1 MGNVTVRV
9 QGVGSGG
16 AGGNATPPSNNP
28 PTPPTTP
35 SGTTGGNAGS
45 SSISSTDNRMVED
58 LRRAILAY
66 GAVYVPTN
74 NAFKPILQTVE
85 QQQRKAVDDDVSKK
99 YADRRADLEEQREGI
114 INSKIDEYNVL
125 RENELKG
132 VTDKRRIQQINDK
145 WDRISDAEIDK
156 LVKPIDAQL
165 NALDKEESQEKKEK
179 QDQLTEALKDLTD
192 AINKS
197 GTLNPDSYLG
207 QLRQQRQEAIFERDN
222 AEDEESAKEA
232 AQRVQK
238 IDQQIKDIT
247 DGRVEPEEKKID
259 WGDRALQTLVG
270 FNTFT
275 RGASSGNLG
284 SMMMG
289 AGQSL
294 TSILGASDETAAKT
308 LGWLGAVAGIMSIF
322 QEEGQRADQMAGLAA
337 LVRNDENFGDG
348 TISGARSGMYENLW
362 NFQIAGANIEDMGL
376 SVPDFAS
383 SAEKRISQ
391 RGMAQDGVSEAF
403 FQEALERVFS
413 LNRGSL
419 GEAGKYDRYGLYA
432 TDAISDLVAR
442 LETISSSGV
451 TQGNYARVQEYL
463 GLQQDLMSNYMRFSD
478 KPSFLNA
485 NRDLA
490 AFASLNNYT
499 VDTRTSGDIKAVQNQ
514 LINPQNDRMKAILY
528 SVVEETMPTYN
539 GQNVRGRVDLI
550 DQILNDPNYQGMI
563 EKALMQR
570 LTSMYGGY
578 DTPMGYMMIKSQL
591 QGVESPER
599 RKAIWEGIT
608 SGRTGDM
615 LSGFE
620 TYSGNGGRK
629 EWDAKN
635 NYAAEIK
642 GYVSDIS
649 RSMIELSD
657 SLYSATSNL
666 EGAIS
671 VVANVLE
678 VVLGRKSLWNLLGL
692 DE

>member
-9 QGVGSGG
+9 QGVSSGG
-16 AGGNATPPSNNP
+16 AGGNTTPSSNNP

-35 SGTTGGNAGS
+35 LGTTGGNAGS

>member
-9 QGVGSGG
+9 QGVSSGG
-16 AGGNATPPSNNP
+16 AGGNTTPSSNNP

-35 SGTTGGNAGS
+35 LGTTGGNAGS

-451 TQGNYARVQEYL
+451 TQGDYARVQEYL